1 MTTKTWY
8 DLADHFCT
16 REKSLLDGGDN
27 QYFERLAARRY
38 NYAKKST
45 PGAVRLV
52 FLQSAGADST
62 NKTLLRN
69 GRFVWCKNLRYEGI
83 NKDSL
88 RKLSFTIGKGKKRF
102 VVTEED
108 VLVIPGNIFINN
120 NSFFRNY
127 SKVFSSFPS
136 VFNCRECLKIMRRSD
151 EYDWGS
157 LDEFAEYIAS
167 YTPFRPGTL
176 VQPRL
181 GLFIPKIDKLE
192 EKMSELSGLYC
203 DASALNSKRGD
214 LISYLSG
221 RDYITTD
228 KALLDLFH
236 GFRDWCEE
244 EPLAKHPVGI
254 VLGRS
259 RNISPHSGKE
269 LYRVSFAE
277 TIYEE
282 IHPIQLEVIGEV

>member
-151 EYDWGS
+151 EYNWGS

-277 TIYEE
+277 TIYEQV
-282 IHPIQLEVIGEV
+282 HPIQLEVLNEV

>member
-277 TIYEE
+277 TIYEQV
-282 IHPIQLEVIGEV
+282 HPIQLEVLNEV

>member
-1 MTTKTWY
+1 MATKAWY
-8 DLADHFCT
+8 DLADHFCA

-38 NYAKKST
+38 NYAKKAT

-52 FLQSAGADST
+52 FLQSAGEDST

-83 NKDSL
+83 NKESL

-102 VVTEED
+102 VVTEKD

-127 SKVFSSFPS
+127 NKVFSSFSS
-136 VFNCRECLKIMRRSD
+136 VFKCRECLKIMKRSD
-151 EYDWGS
+151 EYHWSS

-167 YTPFRPGTL
+167 YTPYRPGTL
-176 VQPRL
+176 VQPRM
-181 GLFIPKIDKLE
+181 GFFIPKIDKLK
-192 EKMSELSGLYC
+192 EKISELSGLYC

-259 RNISPHSGKE
+259 RNISPHSGRE

-277 TIYEE
+277 TIYEQV
-282 IHPIQLEVIGEV
+282 HPIQLEVLNEV

>member
-277 TIYEE
+277 TIYERV
-282 IHPIQLEVIGEV
+282 HPIQLEVINEV